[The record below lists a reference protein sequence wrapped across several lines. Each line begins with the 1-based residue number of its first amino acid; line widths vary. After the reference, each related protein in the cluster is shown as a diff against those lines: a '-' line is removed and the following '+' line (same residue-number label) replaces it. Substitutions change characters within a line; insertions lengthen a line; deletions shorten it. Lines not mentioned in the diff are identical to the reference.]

1 MTKLQNFFENPF
13 NKAFNGLKDA
23 ANAETNTRTAKAAHE
38 IFRDK
43 PFAVENKATYNISKI
58 IGYVANGISFAT
70 GFFALQNVLGF
81 TVGYVVASL
90 GALLLCGLLEW
101 LKNSTWKTNV
111 KAALK
116 YRKPSVLGGAVL
128 LLLSL
133 FSIAASGYG
142 AYILPTEI
150 SQPDPVPYSKTD
162 SLVLSELAT
171 INTQIANLDK
181 QLLDINAKAVPNEKG
196 QISSTLKK
204 TIQSLTIQKD
214 SLGSQK
220 RNVTAKVNAL
230 TANNQQ
236 KENNALLEHKNGLF
250 TAQISCLVVAVVFE
264 IIYILCCCYGFYFLF
279 RVYVDSPDPDPQQ
292 TPTNQTNPHPSQPH
306 QPNTPQI
313 GFKHYPNDQP
323 TAYQH
328 TTNPH
333 LTNDQTDLT
342 NGFTTVLKPLLDG
355 QTETENGIKF
365 VWHNKK
371 KYTKADVQNNVWA
384 FRSKVKNYEQ
394 TDLTKAAKYKQ
405 HLVRWETYLISIS

>member
-1 MTKLQNFFENPF
+1 MPKLQNFFENPF

-23 ANAETNTRTAKAAHE
+23 AKAETNTRTAKAAHE

-111 KAALK
+111 KAVLK
-116 YRKPSVLGGAVL
+116 YQEPSVLGGAVL

-142 AYILPTEI
+142 AYILPAEI
-150 SQPDPVPYSKTD
+150 SQPNPVSYSKTD
-162 SLVLSELAT
+162 SLVISELAT
-171 INTQIANLDK
+171 INGQIANLDK
-181 QLLDINAKAVPNEKG
+181 QLLEVNSKAVPNKDG
-196 QISSTLKK
+196 KISSTLKSV
-204 TIQSLTIQKD
+204 IQSLTIQKD
-214 SLGSQK
+214 SLSSQK

-279 RVYVDSPDPDPQQ
+279 RVYVDSPDPEPQQ
-292 TPTNQTNPHPSQPH
+292 TPTNQTNLTNPHTQPH
-306 QPNTPQI
+306 QPTSPQI
-313 GFKHYPNDQP
+313 GFKHYTNEPPTTNQP
-323 TAYQH
+323 L
-328 TTNPH
+328 TNPH
-333 LTNDQTDLT
+333 LTNDT
-342 NGFTTVLKPLLDG
+342 NGFKTVLKPLLDG

-365 VWHNKK
+365 VWHNQK

-384 FRSKVKNYEQ
+384 FRSKVKKHEQ
-394 TDLTKAAKYKQ
+394 TDLAKAANYKQ
-405 HLVRWETYLISIS
+405 HLQRWETYLTAILK